1 MYNHHVINK
10 GNTNK
15 EDKTMKVYELTKM
28 LTHETEITIKDSR
41 TKETLW
47 TGNASAATFSDAI
60 KNWDFSKGHII
71 YIGR

>member
-1 MYNHHVINK
+1 
-10 GNTNK
+10 
-15 EDKTMKVYELTKM
+15 MKVYELTKM